1 MARDPSPIGRQEA
14 RDRSDSDWAKTQPP
28 RGRREPSQRRQA
40 AATDS
45 ATVDLIDWLS
55 ENPSTIEHVQKVGD
69 LLTGSVISELDK
81 RFGGSKPREARRSLT
96 NHFWCDLL
104 VALSEGIEEFSKAVD
119 RIPEYVTAAIIKS
132 RNDERSS
139 PLSEALVAL
148 AVQTAWGP
156 IKSMVH
162 AAGVEE
168 VQRTCRIL
176 AVLICPA
183 PENHAAVQ
191 NGALLPLAKEGMLE
205 ISRERLE
212 QVFPAE
218 WVRRLRGDLGG
229 A

>member
-1 MARDPSPIGRQEA
+1 MARDPSPVSRQEA
-14 RDRSDSDWAKTQPP
+14 RDRSDSDWAKTQTP
-28 RGRREPSQRRQA
+28 RGQREPSKPRQA

-55 ENPSTIEHVQKVGD
+55 ENPSTIEHIQEVGD

-81 RFGGSKPREARRSLT
+81 RFGGGRPRETRRILT

-104 VALSEGIEEFSKAVD
+104 VALAEGIEEFSKAMD

-132 RNDERSS
+132 RNDERRS
-139 PLSEALVAL
+139 PLLEALVAL

-162 AAGVEE
+162 ATGVEE

-183 PENHAAVQ
+183 PENHTAVQ

-205 ISRERLE
+205 TSRERLE

>member
-1 MARDPSPIGRQEA
+1 M
-14 RDRSDSDWAKTQPP
+14 
-28 RGRREPSQRRQA
+28 
-40 AATDS
+40 
-45 ATVDLIDWLS
+45 
-55 ENPSTIEHVQKVGD
+55 
-69 LLTGSVISELDK
+69 ISELDK
-81 RFGGSKPREARRSLT
+81 QFGGSKPREARRILT
-96 NHFWCDLL
+96 DHFWCDLL
-104 VALSEGIEEFSKAVD
+104 IALAEGIEEFSKAVD
-119 RIPEYVTAAIIKS
+119 QIPEYVTATIIKS
-132 RNDERSS
+132 RNDERRS
-139 PLSEALVAL
+139 PLLEALVTL

-183 PENHAAVQ
+183 PEDHTAVQ

>member
-1 MARDPSPIGRQEA
+1 M
-14 RDRSDSDWAKTQPP
+14 
-28 RGRREPSQRRQA
+28 
-40 AATDS
+40 
-45 ATVDLIDWLS
+45 
-55 ENPSTIEHVQKVGD
+55 
-69 LLTGSVISELDK
+69 
-81 RFGGSKPREARRSLT
+81 
-96 NHFWCDLL
+96 
-104 VALSEGIEEFSKAVD
+104 D